1 MSMYLLNYIYL
12 KNIPS
17 GLKYKFKKLIVTNW
31 QIYAVI
37 VFPSGLSETITMISY
52 SAGDKR
58 SLLRRLNYG
67 ADFHKLKFS

>member
-17 GLKYKFKKLIVTNW
+17 GLKSFELIITNW

-37 VFPSGLSETITMISY
+37 AFPMGPSETITMISY

-67 ADFHKLKFS
+67 AWSRKV

>member
-17 GLKYKFKKLIVTNW
+17 GLKYRFKKLIITNW

-37 VFPSGLSETITMISY
+37 TFPKGLPETITMISY
-52 SAGDKR
+52 SAGEKR
-58 SLLRRLNYG
+58 SLLRRLDYG
-67 ADFHKLKFS
+67 AWLHKVQLS

>member
-17 GLKYKFKKLIVTNW
+17 GLKYKSFELIITNW
-31 QIYAVI
+31 QIYAVFA
-37 VFPSGLSETITMISY
+37 FPKGLSETITMVSY

-67 ADFHKLKFS
+67 TWSRKV

>member
-1 MSMYLLNYIYL
+1 MSMYLLNYVYL

-17 GLKYKFKKLIVTNW
+17 GLKSFELIITNW

-37 VFPSGLSETITMISY
+37 AFPAGLSETITMISY

-67 ADFHKLKFS
+67 AWSRKV